1 MAIKEKIKK
10 KYAEVDK
17 TLAGGLLPGGAPL
30 SGSNQATPA
39 PVINRNPSTEPT
51 QTNVNAAGYYDKA
64 KGGYVTSDGKLYPT
78 NNQNF
83 VPGQL
88 GEPTNKIIFDK
99 NSVNVNG
106 KQMTRQ
112 EYENYNRF
120 SAYDQLVAQRQEAL
134 NNQAMAEQA
143 AQTPQ
148 ITQQDMLE
156 AVPQNTL
163 LDQGTAIGA
172 GAATGIGAGILAGA
186 KAGALLGTAA
196 APGVG
201 TVIGAVVGVGAGIG
215 AYYTKIGFS
224 KRGDIKQADKVA
236 GIAKTNFGQT
246 IDALNAGY
254 ISKDVALERWKEDKI
269 SLYAAYANL
278 KKDTSTNLDRFL
290 GGGSDELAKVEDY
303 ISDLNNIYENEFA
316 LALMQPNPQNIKYS
330 YNRESV
336 EE

>member
-10 KYAEVDK
+10 KYAEIDK
-17 TLAGGLLPGGAPL
+17 TLAGGLLPGGARL

-39 PVINRNPSTEPT
+39 PVINRNPSTAPT

-64 KGGYVTSDGKLYPT
+64 KGGYVTQDGKLYST
-78 NNQNF
+78 NNPNF
-83 VPGQL
+83 KPGLVTQVAPNA
-88 GEPTNKIIFDK
+88 GYKTAEDRKKF
-99 NSVNVNG
+99 
-106 KQMTRQ
+106 
-112 EYENYNRF
+112 E
-120 SAYDQLVAQRQEAL
+120 AYDQLVAQRQEAL

-148 ITQQDMLE
+148 ITRQDMLE

-201 TVIGAVVGVGAGIG
+201 TAIGAVVGVGAGIG

-316 LALMQPNPQNIKYS
+316 LALMKPNPQNIKYS